1 MNSESIKKYTIA
13 IFSSLIIFFGLSL
26 YLFLRRGY
34 YDLYIINK
42 VFAGTSL
49 IILATVLLIGSL
61 GRLYNLFDPW
71 LVYRKHL
78 GIISFVLAFLHS
90 VTSLFFLPN
99 KFTLSGLLSNYLT
112 SGLGLAG
119 LLLLGYLFL
128 ISFDKIIENIDR
140 KKWWNYQVWG
150 SRIAGVLIF
159 LHLIL
164 MKYPGWI
171 RWYQNGG
178 SDELIRPFMPP
189 ASIIAGAFGFLVLLV
204 RIFEHINQKLVKF
217 LTPFLFAGL
226 ILFVFFSFSIGKL
239 KTPTAL
245 PIKWETCI
253 HLYGSKIIK
262 TYPERCIAI
271 DGRYVSKFLK

>member
-1 MNSESIKKYTIA
+1 MISESIKKYTITV
-13 IFSSLIIFFGLSL
+13 FSGLIVFFGLL
-26 YLFLRRGY
+26 FYLFLRRGY
-34 YDLYIINK
+34 YDLYIVNK

-49 IILATVLLIGSL
+49 IVLATVLLIGSL
-61 GRLYNLFDPW
+61 GRLYNFFDPW

-90 VTSLFFLPN
+90 ITSLFFLPN
-99 KFTLSGLLSNYLT
+99 KFTFNYFLTNYLT
-112 SGLGLAG
+112 FGLGLIA
-119 LLLLGYLFL
+119 LIILGYLFF
-128 ISFDKIIENIDR
+128 ISFDRFIGNID
-140 KKWWNYQVWG
+140 KQKWWIYQFWG
-150 SRIAGVLIF
+150 SRIAGVF
-159 LHLIL
+159 VFFHLVL

-178 SDELIRPFMPP
+178 NDELIRPFMPP

-204 RIFEHINQKLVKF
+204 RIFESINKKFVKF

-226 ILFVFFSFSIGKL
+226 ILFVIYSFSVGKL

-253 HLYGSKIIK
+253 HLYGSKIIE

-271 DGRYVSKFLK
+271 DGRYVSEFSK

>member
-1 MNSESIKKYTIA
+1 MNYESIKKYTIA
-13 IFSSLIIFFGLSL
+13 VISSLIVFIALSI
-26 YLFLRRGY
+26 YLILRRGY

-61 GRLYNLFDPW
+61 GRLYNFFDPW

-78 GIISFVLAFLHS
+78 GIISFVLAFLHG

-99 KFTLSGLLSNYLT
+99 RFTLKYFLINYLT
-112 SGLGLAG
+112 FGLGLVA
-119 LLLLGYLFL
+119 LIILGYLFF
-128 ISFDKIIENIDR
+128 ISFDKFIGNIDK
-140 KKWWNYQVWG
+140 KKWWTYQVWG
-150 SRIAGVLIF
+150 SRITGILVF
-159 LHLIL
+159 FHLVL

-171 RWYQNGG
+171 RWYQDGG
-178 SDELIRPFMPP
+178 NDELIRPFMPP
-189 ASIIAGAFGFLVLLV
+189 ASIIAGAFGLLVLLV
-204 RIFEHINQKLVKF
+204 RIFELINQKLVKF

-226 ILFVFFSFSIGKL
+226 ILFTMYSFSIGKL

-253 HLYGSKIIK
+253 HLYGSKIIE
-262 TYPERCIAI
+262 TYLERCISI
-271 DGRYVSKFLK
+271 DGRYVSKFSK